1 MSQTDKRA
9 VNTIHAILRD
19 RFPLAFPKDYDA
31 IRPLKIGILADAIAR
46 MPGFDPVVLRR
57 ALANHTSRDG
67 YLLALIHGRGDRR
80 YDLDGQPAGAVTP
93 EERAEALQRL
103 EASTQ
108 RGQAKAARVREHQ
121 EREEK
126 RRKQRE
132 IERRNREAK
141 AARKAEHERIQQEI
155 AARKAALIAQGI
167 TPESRSE
174 RKRRLAREAAER
186 AARPPGRDPP
196 PTGRRAGVPEA
207 RAATGEGRAHTGR
220 TGRASTASGRARTGQ
235 AHAAGGV
242 QEETPVRAAAGR
254 EMIRRTR
261 KPVHV
266 TRLWRRREIV
276 YRLQKSLHHADLPGI
291 PLADSAVP

>member
-19 RFPLAFPKDYDA
+19 RFPKAFPKDYDA

-103 EASTQ
+103 EASTK
-108 RGQAKAARVREHQ
+108 RGQNKAARVREHK

-126 RRKQRE
+126 RRQQRE

-155 AARKAALIAQGI
+155 ADRKAALIAQGI

-186 AARPPGRDPP
+186 VARRHQGPRPAPDRPAGQGFPRPAPRPVRDEPIPAEPVARPPHR
-196 PTGRRAGVPEA
+196 VEL
-207 RAATGEGRAHTGR
+207 E
-220 TGRASTASGRARTGQ
+220 
-235 AHAAGGV
+235 
-242 QEETPVRAAAGR
+242 PVRPTPQVEFR
-254 EMIRRTR
+254 KKRR
-261 KPVHV
+261 
-266 TRLWRRREIV
+266 IV
-276 YRLQKSLHHADLPGI
+276 PPDGKGPS
-291 PLADSAVP
+291 